1 MKISRRA
8 APWVAAAGALLPG
21 LCMAA
26 DMDGSTLSVL
36 WGVPFAGILL
46 SIALMPLLA
55 PIFWHHHFGKVA
67 AAWGLAF
74 LLPFAITFGPA
85 VAGVSLVHALLAEY
99 IPFVILLTALFTVA
113 GGIFIRGNLHGSPG
127 LNTAILAIGAV
138 LASFMGTTGASMLL
152 IRPLIRA
159 NDNRKHVAHV
169 VGGGVLHFHRVQRR
183 GLAHA
188 AGRSAAV
195 PRLPEGR
202 GLFLD
207 GEPHLPGNPVPH
219 RCAVGYLLRAR

>member
-99 IPFVILLTALFTVA
+99 IPFVILLTALFTSLGVA
-113 GGIFIRGNLHGSPG
+113 TQLKVPILKLLLGTLVKGPAIMLQIAYFGAATPRFIKATEGGDLQNGVQMIGQVQG
-127 LNTAILAIGAV
+127 LIDDLPSVAELIH
-138 LASFMGTTGASMLL
+138 SLL
-152 IRPLIRA
+152 DEARSSATR
-159 NDNRKHVAHV
+159 VAEITH
-169 VGGGVLHFHRVQRR
+169 
-183 GLAHA
+183 
-188 AGRSAAV
+188 
-195 PRLPEGR
+195 
-202 GLFLD
+202 
-207 GEPHLPGNPVPH
+207 
-219 RCAVGYLLRAR
+219 Y